1 MRAIFWK
8 DIRLI
13 LRDRSAFV
21 FALVVPI
28 AVISIIAG
36 ALFHSDTGPRL
47 LVPVVNEDGGP
58 VAGTFIRLLGKH
70 ADVREVDRVQ
80 AERLVRDENRAPAA
94 VIFPGGLSKRYLQG
108 RSSEIELLTDP
119 ASGTDLQALKVM
131 LLLMDK
137 EAATLA
143 DPFAEELITLKER
156 NLTGNRLTVTAFEQN
171 IPGFSI
177 MFVLMAV
184 IFGTATGLHNEADWG
199 TLERLLVAPGGF
211 TRLLAGKLGARFVV
225 GVVQTVV
232 LFAWGHWMF
241 RVSLGSS
248 VGAFM
253 MLTASLV
260 FAVVSV
266 GLLAAGLARTRE
278 QTIPLGLAFV
288 MLLSALGGLWW
299 PESIQPEWMSR
310 ISGVVFT
317 SWAMQG
323 MNDLVLRDRG
333 VAAVLRP
340 SLLLLANGTAT
351 TALGLWLFRKWHS
364 AR

>member
-1 MRAIFWK
+1 MAAVFWK
-8 DIRLI
+8 EIRLI

-21 FALVVPI
+21 FSLVVPI
-28 AVISIIAG
+28 AVTTIIAG

-47 LVPVVNEDGGP
+47 VVPIVNDDGGP
-58 VAGTFIRLLGKH
+58 VAGTFVKLLGKH
-70 ADVREVDRVQ
+70 ADVREVDRAE

-94 VIFPGGLSKRYLQG
+94 VIFPSELSKRYLQG

-137 EAATLA
+137 EAASLA

-184 IFGTATGLHNEADWG
+184 IFGTAAGLHDERDWG
-199 TLERLLVAPGGF
+199 TLERLLIAPGGF
-211 TRLLAGKLGARFVV
+211 TRLLLGKLGARLVL
-225 GVVQTVV
+225 GVLQMVA
-232 LFAWGHWMF
+232 LFAWGHWIF
-241 RVSLGSS
+241 KVSLGSS
-248 VGAFM
+248 VLAFV
-253 MLTASLV
+253 MLAVALV

-266 GLLAAGLARTRE
+266 GLLAGGLARTRE
-278 QTIPLGLAFV
+278 QTIPLGLTFV
-288 MLLSALGGLWW
+288 MVLSALGGLWW
-299 PESIQPEWMSR
+299 PASIQPPWMSR
-310 ISGVVFT
+310 ISDAVFT

-333 VAAVLRP
+333 LAAVVRP
-340 SLLLLANGTAT
+340 TLLLIANGVAT
-351 TALGLWLFRKWHS
+351 MAIGLWLFRTRHS